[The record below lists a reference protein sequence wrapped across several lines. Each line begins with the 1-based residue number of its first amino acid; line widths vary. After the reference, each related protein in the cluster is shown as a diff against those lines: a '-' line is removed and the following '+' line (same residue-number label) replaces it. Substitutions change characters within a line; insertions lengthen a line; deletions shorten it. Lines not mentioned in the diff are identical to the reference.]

1 MKINTTYEMDDIV
14 GLITRDLVAKGL
26 VPDPTS
32 FNFRVKIMRDD
43 QSFVNDVPVVEIDV
57 RVSGAEPADRV
68 EHVEHAA
75 APPISG
81 PLPEESRDLLAE
93 APQPGLTPAVDI
105 GSLAATSRAIEQSNP
120 GLFAP
125 ERVTRR
131 TMMDGE
137 SSEYPG
143 APRTGGR

>member
-57 RVSGAEPADRV
+57 RVFGAEPADRV

-75 APPISG
+75 A
-81 PLPEESRDLLAE
+81 R
-93 APQPGLTPAVDI
+93 
-105 GSLAATSRAIEQSNP
+105 
-120 GLFAP
+120 
-125 ERVTRR
+125 
-131 TMMDGE
+131 
-137 SSEYPG
+137 
-143 APRTGGR
+143 